1 MSLLRVCTITRGER
15 VARWAAAVFVAAIA
29 GSAATTGVWA
39 LAIPALL
46 GALLL
51 AAVAITGWCPG
62 SAATESADDGPNAWD
77 IPEAR
82 QRIDLD

>member
-15 VARWAAAVFVAAIA
+15 IVRWAAAVFVAAIA

-39 LAIPALL
+39 LAVPALL
-46 GALLL
+46 GALVL
-51 AAVAITGWCPG
+51 AAMAITGWCPG
-62 SAATESADDGPNAWD
+62 IAATESADAAPNTLG

>member
-15 VARWAAAVFVAAIA
+15 IARWAAAVFVAVIA

-39 LAIPALL
+39 LAVPAAL
-46 GALLL
+46 GSLALV
-51 AAVAITGWCPG
+51 AMAITGWCPG
-62 SAATESADDGPNAWD
+62 VTATESAEDGPNVWD
-77 IPEAR
+77 VPEAR

>member
-15 VARWAAAVFVAAIA
+15 IARWAAAVFVAAIA
-29 GSAATTGVWA
+29 GSAATAGVWA
-39 LAIPALL
+39 LAVPALL
-46 GALLL
+46 GALALV
-51 AAVAITGWCPG
+51 AMAITGWCPG
-62 SAATESADDGPNAWD
+62 VAATESAEDGPNAWD